1 MKPIEEHLQEYAR
14 SSSIRPD
21 ESKMQE
27 TLQSAKQSFY
37 ESAAQKEVS
46 YLEFVYEQSRYIRKR
61 WWMLQFFALFYTGWL
76 LQRVK
81 GLADMQRLLSV
92 SASLFVIMM
101 MPELW
106 KNRSSNS
113 VEIEGVARFSLRQI
127 YAARM
132 LTFTVVDIVF
142 LSVFAGVIVMTTSV
156 SIVDMIVQFF
166 LPMTVACCICFSCL
180 CSRYASSEYMAC
192 FLSMLWSAVW
202 TLIVLNDRIYQTI
215 SFPVWIAVCCVALL
229 YLTYLVKKVINGCIC
244 EIEERAWL

>member
-1 MKPIEEHLQEYAR
+1 MKSIEEHLQDYAR
-14 SSSIRPD
+14 SNSIRPN
-21 ESKMQE
+21 ESKMRKAME
-27 TLQSAKQSFY
+27 SAKQSFY

-46 YLEFVYEQSRYIRKR
+46 YLEFVYEQIRYIRKR

-81 GLADMQRLLSV
+81 ELADMQGILSV
-92 SASLFVIMM
+92 LASLFVIMM

-113 VEIEGVARFSLRQI
+113 VEIEGAARFSLRQI

-132 LTFTVVDIVF
+132 LTFTVVDTIF
-142 LSVFAGVIVMTTSV
+142 LSVFAGVIVMTTPV
-156 SIVDMIVQFF
+156 GIVDMIVQFF

-180 CSRYASSEYMAC
+180 CSRYAPSEYMAC

-202 TLIVLNDRIYQTI
+202 MLIVLNERIYQAI
-215 SFPVWIAVCCVALL
+215 SVPVWIAVCCVALL

-244 EIEERAWL
+244 ELLS